1 MANKDFMD
9 PELTEEEKRE
19 TILANEDDYLE
30 GLLAAAD
37 DAANDTKKIDIIRN
51 ERKYFSFR
59 IHSLTDEMLKDICKK
74 YTKYTKNRRQGIRV
88 ADELDMPKYR
98 ASLIY
103 NSTTEE
109 DKAKVWDNPAVKKG
123 LEAKGICIINALD
136 VIDAVLLP
144 GEKDRIMDIIDDVNG
159 FNNEELKAET
169 AKN

>member
-37 DAANDTKKIDIIRN
+37 NAANDTKKIEIIRN
-51 ERKYFSFR
+51 ERKSFSFC
-59 IHSLTDEMLKDICKK
+59 IHSLTDEMLKDIRKK

-98 ASLIY
+98 ASVIY

-109 DKAKVWDNPAVKKG
+109 DKAKLWDNPDVKKG

-144 GEKDRIMDIIDDVNG
+144 GEKDRIMEIIDDVNG
-159 FNNEELKAET
+159 FNNEEVKAET